1 MKFAAMTVL
10 ILAGLTAFAQDEM
23 MEMKPPPEMKKVE
36 WMVGEWTTNF
46 KMFPPGEGMEPMS
59 STGTSTSKMALG
71 GRYLH
76 TMATFSMGD
85 MGSFEGMQ
93 MLSYDPDAK
102 KWKAI
107 WFDSMGSAGMEM
119 AGDLVGNTMTL
130 VSKPTP
136 MHGMGDQ
143 TFRATATKKS
153 DKEMSFLL
161 EMKDGD
167 KWNKMIEG
175 TYTKK

>member
-1 MKFAAMTVL
+1 MKFAVMTVL
-10 ILAGLTAFAQDEM
+10 ILAGLTASAQHEM
-23 MEMKPPPEMKKVE
+23 MDMKPPPEMKKVE
-36 WMVGEWTTNF
+36 WMVGEWTTSF
-46 KMFPPGEGMEPMS
+46 KMYPPGEGMEPMS
-59 STGTSTSKMALG
+59 STGTSSTKMALG

-102 KWKAI
+102 KWKAT
-107 WFDSMGSAGMEM
+107 WFDSMSSAGMEM
-119 AGDLVGNTMTL
+119 TGDLVGHTMTL
-130 VSKPTP
+130 ISKPTP

-143 TFRATATKKS
+143 TFRATATKVS
-153 DKEMSFLL
+153 DREMSFLL

-167 KWNKMIEG
+167 KWTKMIEG